1 MFRSQVNK
9 VLIVLFI
16 IYLVGAI
23 GHLISDVKPL
33 FFILTPYN
41 LIGTTLVLFYLNRPL
56 RAKVYFISLVVFLVG
71 FFIEVIGVKTGLLFG
86 QYEYGAT
93 LGWKFLNVPIVIGL
107 NWVLLSFTSNVIGR
121 RYFKNIIV
129 AALLSALLM
138 VGLDLLIEPIAINL
152 DYWSWENDLIP
163 IQNYVMWFT
172 TAFVIQ
178 LIINLSKVQFNFKVG
193 LVMFLIQV
201 MFFGILNLLL

>member
-9 VLIVLFI
+9 ILAVMFI

-23 GHLISDVKPL
+23 GHLISDVQSL

-41 LIGTTLVLFYLNRPL
+41 LIATIFVLFYVNRPL
-56 RAKVYFISLVVFLVG
+56 VAKVYFISLVVFLIG

-86 QYEYGAT
+86 QYEYGTT

-121 RYFKNIIV
+121 RYLKNMIG
-129 AALLSALLM
+129 AALISASLM
-138 VGLDLLIEPIAINL
+138 VGLDLLIEPIAISS
-152 DYWSWENDLIP
+152 DYWSWENDIIP
-163 IQNYVMWFT
+163 TQNYVMWFV
-172 TAFVIQ
+172 TAFIIQ
-178 LIINLSKVQFNFKVG
+178 LIINLSKLQLNFKVG

>member
-121 RYFKNIIV
+121 RYFKNIMV

>member
-178 LIINLSKVQFNFKVG
+178 LIINLSKVQLNFKVG